1 MVLVA
6 NFATAQ
12 AVLGWTSG
20 LPSVATNNHTI
31 ATDSQ
36 GNVYTV
42 GIHDTNYDFDPG
54 SGVFNLVCYTNP
66 YSASLTSMYINKT
79 DAAGNFYR
87 GNDE

>member
-1 MVLVA
+1 MVWCFPFMQFCVEHLKLIIMKNLLLLFIMVLVA

-54 SGVFNLVCYTNP
+54 SSVFNLVC
-66 YSASLTSMYINKT
+66 
-79 DAAGNFYR
+79 
-87 GNDE
+87 